1 MWPVSPHFRLLAGG
15 SGALVVVFVVFV
27 VLSEAEGLGQV
38 RSSVL
43 SRQ

>member
-1 MWPVSPHFRLLAGG
+1 MWPVFPHFRGG
-15 SGALVVVFVVFV
+15 SGALVVVFV

-38 RSSVL
+38 RSSVP